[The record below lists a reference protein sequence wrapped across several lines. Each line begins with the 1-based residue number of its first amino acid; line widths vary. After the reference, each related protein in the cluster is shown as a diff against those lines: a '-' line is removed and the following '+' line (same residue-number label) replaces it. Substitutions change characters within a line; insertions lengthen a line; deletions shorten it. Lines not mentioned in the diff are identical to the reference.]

1 MEKYSEVITA
11 AIKQQWGVD
20 TSVELTRPEPQFGD
34 YATNVAMQLAKVLHL
49 PPRQIAEQLAEN
61 LRNTGDFNAVTVAG
75 AGFINLHIKAKQLAN
90 DLLSATNTDLPYGN
104 NHDGNNKLVL
114 VEYPSTNMAKP
125 FSVGHLRSANQGW
138 AARNLMLATGWRV
151 ITDNHLGDYGSP
163 FGIWV
168 VGFKKFSNDQ
178 KLAERGIYELGD
190 IYIKTKA
197 YLKDEATAGKS
208 DLADEAQNWLL
219 KLEAGDPE
227 AIAYSERFN
236 KISLDHIHKIM
247 ARLGISTDYELGEKF
262 FAEKGKAAAHDL
274 LNRGIAIQN
283 PDGSIIV
290 KLDEYGIKT
299 PILILKSNG
308 AALYATTDLA
318 TLLYR
323 DHTFKIDRAIYCVAS
338 EQKFYFEQ
346 LFALAK
352 KIGLKTELIHMW
364 YGLIDQ
370 INEDGT
376 REKMSSRKGVVLL
389 EDLLNEAE
397 KRARANAKTADLS
410 DDDIKKIAVGAIKFS
425 DFSADRRTGMLFNWK
440 TMFNLTGFSGPYI
453 QYAAVRINK
462 ILADNQLDTAKV
474 DTAYDYESERNV
486 ILKLLDYPNVV
497 RVSANNLEPHRIAT
511 YAYEL
516 AKTMNRYY
524 EQTAIATA
532 DVPEGVKQARLQL
545 LAIVSA
551 TFKHALNILG
561 IEVPSRM

>member
-75 AGFINLHIKAKQLAN
+75 AGFINLHIKAKQLAE

-197 YLKDEATAGKS
+197 YLKDEAAAGKS
-208 DLADEAQNWLL
+208 ELADEAQNWLL

-462 ILADNQLDTAKV
+462 ILADNRLDTAKV
-474 DTAYDYESERNV
+474 DAAYDYESERNV

>member
-197 YLKDEATAGKS
+197 YLKDEAAAGKS

>member
-197 YLKDEATAGKS
+197 YLKDEAAAGKS
-208 DLADEAQNWLL
+208 ELADEAQNWLL

>member
-61 LRNTGDFNAVTVAG
+61 LRNTGDFSAVTVAG
-75 AGFINLHIKAKQLAN
+75 AGFINLHIKAKQLAE

>member
-90 DLLSATNTDLPYGN
+90 DLLSATSTDLPYGN
-104 NHDGNNKLVL
+104 NRDGNNKLVL

-197 YLKDEATAGKS
+197 YLKDEAAAGKS
-208 DLADEAQNWLL
+208 ELADEAQNWLL